1 MGKINILHIS
11 DLHRGKANQVR
22 NPALIDSIITDL
34 KYWIPEVERIDIIAV
49 CGDIVQ
55 GVRSA
60 DITRVTE
67 IDTQYSEASDFL
79 TQLCDELVGGDKER
93 VVIVP
98 GNHDVSWPHS
108 ENSMI
113 PKSMKL
119 DSNERR
125 FCIQGLIKEMSI
137 PESMTR
143 WSWNEL
149 CFMEIQKQTAYTERM
164 EQFRRFYDSFYKDL
178 RTYSAA
184 WDNHFS
190 IHDYPNLNMTV
201 LGLNSCD
208 YLDHCNTVG
217 KFNPDALA
225 KSLTELKRPEY
236 DQRVKIAVWHHGLYG
251 SPYQSDYLDPLSM
264 QNLIVNRF
272 SIGLHGHQHVPDFLA
287 ELGRFGHE
295 SKMLVIG
302 AGTLCGTSEALPP
315 GQMRGYNIIS
325 FDIDNKSVRLY
336 PREMRQSSF
345 EAPVW
350 GKKYLP
356 YTDIYPIVENL
367 YVPPQFPA
375 MRGVSITDNF
385 KAIADAEQL
394 IGLREYQ
401 PAVEILEKLNPSDD
415 LVRRLLVECYS
426 ETGRYDRLVEILRQ
440 PSSVLEAIYALGAAD
455 ELDDKQL
462 IKELLNNETIV
473 KSTDPALSE
482 LSKKLERRIQ

>member
-1 MGKINILHIS
+1 MGKINILQIS
-11 DLHRGKANQVR
+11 DLHRSRANQVR
-22 NPALIDSIITDL
+22 TPALLDSISTDL
-34 KYWIPEVERIDIIAV
+34 LYQMHEVERIDIIAV

-60 DITRVTE
+60 DIARVSE
-67 IDTQYSEASDFL
+67 IDTQYAKASDFL
-79 TQLCDELVGGDKER
+79 VQLCDKFVEGDRER

-108 ENSMI
+108 ENSMRL
-113 PKSMKL
+113 KSMNLESGERKL
-119 DSNERR
+119 
-125 FCIQGLIKEMSI
+125 FIQGLIREMRA
-137 PESMTR
+137 PEYMTR
-143 WSWNEL
+143 WSWDEL
-149 CFMEIQKQTAYTERM
+149 CFMEIQEQIVYTERM
-164 EQFRRFYDSFYKDL
+164 ELFRQFYNSFYNDL
-178 RTYSAA
+178 RTYSATP
-184 WDNHFS
+184 DSQFS
-190 IHDYPNLNMTV
+190 IHDYPKLNITV

-208 YLDHCNTVG
+208 SLDHCNPIG
-217 KFNPDALA
+217 RFNPDALA
-225 KSLTELKRPEY
+225 KSLTELKKPLY
-236 DQRVKIAVWHHGLYG
+236 NQRVKIAVWHHGLYG
-251 SPYQSDYLDPLSM
+251 PPYQSDYIDPLSM

-272 SIGLHGHQHVPDFLA
+272 SIGLHGHQHVPDFVA

-325 FDIDNKSVRLY
+325 FDIDSKSVRLY
-336 PREMRQSSF
+336 PREMKQSSF

-375 MRGVSITDNF
+375 MQGASIMDSFN
-385 KAIADAEQL
+385 AIADAEHL
-394 IGLREYQ
+394 IGLKEYHK
-401 PAVEILEKLNPSDD
+401 AVEILEKLNPSDD

-426 ETGRYDRLVEILRQ
+426 ETGRPNRLVEILRQ
-440 PSSVLEAIYALGAAD
+440 PSSVLEAIYVLDAAD

-462 IKELLNNETIV
+462 IKELLNNETIA

-482 LSKKLERRIQ
+482 LSKKLERRIR